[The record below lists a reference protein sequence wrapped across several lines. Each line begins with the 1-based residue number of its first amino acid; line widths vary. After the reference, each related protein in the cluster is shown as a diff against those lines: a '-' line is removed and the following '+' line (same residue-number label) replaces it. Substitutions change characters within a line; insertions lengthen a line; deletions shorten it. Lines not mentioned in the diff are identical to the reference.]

1 MIATIQKPGFGNGW
15 APAPYSP
22 RPTPYSPVR
31 QEKEKGK
38 AMGALTVSGI
48 EKFFADP
55 TLAFVTSIV
64 AAGASA
70 YLGYGLNVVREK
82 SLALVADGKI
92 RPEQV
97 PGSTWPTFWWI
108 MATAMGVKA
117 LHDLSRI
124 P

>member
-1 MIATIQKPGFGNGW
+1 MISIIQRPGFGNGW
-15 APAPYSP
+15 APAPYTP
-22 RPTPYSPVR
+22 PTTPYSPVR
-31 QEKEKGK
+31 REK
-38 AMGALTVSGI
+38 ALGAPITASGI

-64 AAGASA
+64 AAAASA

-82 SLALVADGKI
+82 SLVLVSDGKI
-92 RPEQV
+92 KPEQV